1 MPSEAVMLVI
11 AALIAVNVVVMG
23 AIVIPPLVGRR
34 SPLASVGEPEH
45 DAGELDRI
53 DQAALIGGLVGRPGE
68 DRATYDRIVRIVS
81 WAFLLSTAVIVGAS
95 GLWPATTPAI
105 FLLLGMA
112 GAFVLLVHDLLPPAT
127 LGAAKYVLEGTVALT
142 FATLLVLLTGGHE
155 SPFFF
160 TFPLI
165 VGAAAL
171 VVRPTATFVL
181 AMAAAIGYIVAT
193 SLGSGPATPVQLATV
208 GIDLT
213 ALLLLAYVGSVIGRE
228 QRRSRDAALHLSA
241 VDPLTGLFNRSF
253 FFAALEREMAR
264 SARSGRGFCLL
275 MLDLDELKAI
285 NDRAGHH
292 AGDAAL
298 RAVADTIQGGI
309 RRIDVAA
316 RYGGDE
322 FVALLPETDPTG
334 GWVLAEKIRI
344 GVTGRAI
351 EDLVEP
357 PTVSVGVV
365 AFPRDGASADALMIS
380 ADRAM
385 YASKRAG
392 RNRVAGPTS
401 EVGAPE
407 EAAAAQAMAGGSGVP
422 VMAEEGR
429 QGRTARPKV
438 VEPPV

>member
-1 MPSEAVMLVI
+1 MPSGAVMLVI
-11 AALIAVNVVVMG
+11 AVAISVNVLVMA
-23 AIVIPPLVGRR
+23 AIVLPPLVGRR
-34 SPLASVGEPEH
+34 SPLASVGDPESEAR
-45 DAGELDRI
+45 DLERI

-68 DRATYDRIVRIVS
+68 DRAAYDRIVRIVS
-81 WAFLLSTAVIVGAS
+81 WAFLLATAVIIGTT
-95 GLWPATTPAI
+95 GLWPDSTPAI
-105 FLLLGMA
+105 FVLLGLS
-112 GAFVLLVHDLLPPAT
+112 GAFVLIVHDLMPPSA

-142 FATLLVLLTGGHE
+142 FATFLVLLTGGHE

-171 VVRPTATFVL
+171 VVRATATFVL
-181 AMAAAIGYIVAT
+181 AICAAIGYLVAT
-193 SLGSGPATPVQLATV
+193 TLGSGPATPVQMATV
-208 GIDLT
+208 AVDLT
-213 ALLLLAYVGSVIGRE
+213 ALSLLAYVGSVIGRE
-228 QRRSRDAALHLSA
+228 QRRSRDAALRLSA
-241 VDPLTGLFNRSF
+241 IDPLTGLFNRSF
-253 FFAALEREMAR
+253 FFAAIEREMAR

-275 MLDLDELKAI
+275 MIDLDELKTI

-298 RAVADTIQGGI
+298 RAVADTIEGGI

-334 GWVLAEKIRI
+334 GWVLAEKIRL
-344 GVTGRAI
+344 GVSGREI

-357 PTVSVGVV
+357 PTVSIGVV
-365 AFPRDGASADALMIS
+365 SFPRDGASADALMIS

-392 RNRVAGPTS
+392 RNRVAGPES
-401 EVGAPE
+401 SPPGPVAGADV
-407 EAAAAQAMAGGSGVP
+407 QVP
-422 VMAEEGR
+422 VTADERRE
-429 QGRTARPKV
+429 ARPEV

>member
-1 MPSEAVMLVI
+1 MPSGALLLIIAVAIM
-11 AALIAVNVVVMG
+11 VNVVVMA

-34 SPLASVGEPEH
+34 SPLASFGEPEN
-45 DAGELDRI
+45 DARDLERI
-53 DQAALIGGLVGRPGE
+53 DQAALIGGLVDRPAE

-105 FLLLGMA
+105 FLLLGVA

-171 VVRPTATFVL
+171 VVRPAATFVL
-181 AMAAAIGYIVAT
+181 TISAATGYIVAT
-193 SLGSGPATPVQLATV
+193 SLASGPGTPVQLATV
-208 GIDLT
+208 GVDLT

-228 QRRSRDAALHLSA
+228 QRRSRDAALRLSA
-241 VDPLTGLFNRSF
+241 VDTLTGLFNRSF

-298 RAVADTIQGGI
+298 RAVAETIRGGI

-334 GWVLAEKIRI
+334 GWVLAEKIRL
-344 GVTGRAI
+344 GVAGRAI

-365 AFPRDGASADALMIS
+365 SFPRDGASADALMIS

-392 RNRVAGPTS
+392 RNRVAGPET
-401 EVGAPE
+401 EGAAADPVPGAPV
-407 EAAAAQAMAGGSGVP
+407 G
-422 VMAEEGR
+422 VMAEER
-429 QGRTARPKV
+429 RTGRPKA

>member
-1 MPSEAVMLVI
+1 MPSSGVMIVI
-11 AALIAVNVVVMG
+11 AAAIMVNVLVMA

-34 SPLASVGEPEH
+34 SPLASVGEPEA
-45 DAGELDRI
+45 DGPDLDKV
-53 DQAALIGGLVGRPGE
+53 DQAALIGGLVGRPSE
-68 DRATYDRIVRIVS
+68 DRAAYDRIVRIVS
-81 WAFLLSTAVIVGAS
+81 WAFLLATAVIVGSS
-95 GLWPATTPAI
+95 GLWPETTPAI
-105 FLLLGMA
+105 FVLLGLA
-112 GAFVLLVHDLLPPAT
+112 GGFVLLVHDLLPPAA
-127 LGAAKYVLEGTVALT
+127 LGAAKYVLEGTVALS
-142 FATLLVLLTGGHE
+142 FATFLVLLTGGYE

-171 VVRPTATFVL
+171 VVRASATLVL
-181 AMAAAIGYIVAT
+181 AIAAASGYVVAT
-193 SLGSGPATPVQLATV
+193 TLGSGTPTPVQLATL

-228 QRRSRDAALHLSA
+228 QRRSRDAALRLSA
-241 VDPLTGLFNRSF
+241 VDTLTGLFNRSF

-298 RAVADTIQGGI
+298 RAVAETIRGGI

-334 GWVLAEKIRI
+334 GWVLAEKVRL
-344 GVTGRAI
+344 GVAGRVL
-351 EDLVEP
+351 ESLDQS

-365 AFPRDGASADALMIS
+365 SFPRDGSTADALMIS

-392 RNRVAGPTS
+392 RNRVAGPDS
-401 EVGAPE
+401 EV
-407 EAAAAQAMAGGSGVP
+407 VP
-422 VMAEEGR
+422 VAVMAEPS
-429 QGRTARPKV
+429 QMPRPEV
-438 VEPPV
+438 LDPPV

>member
-1 MPSEAVMLVI
+1 MPSGAILLVI
-11 AALIAVNVVVMG
+11 AVALVVNVVVMA
-23 AIVIPPLVGRR
+23 AIVIPPLFGRR
-34 SPLASVGEPEH
+34 SPLASVGEPESDLRDLETVGH
-45 DAGELDRI
+45 
-53 DQAALIGGLVGRPGE
+53 AALFGGLVGRSGE
-68 DRATYDRIVRIVS
+68 DRTAYDRIVRIVS
-81 WAFLLSTAVIVGAS
+81 WAFLLATAVIVGSS
-95 GLWPATTPAI
+95 GLWPETTPGI
-105 FLLLGMA
+105 FVLLGLA
-112 GAFVLLVHDLLPPAT
+112 GGFVLLVHDLLPPLA

-142 FATLLVLLTGGHE
+142 FATFLVLLTGGYD

-171 VVRPTATFVL
+171 VIRPLATFVL
-181 AMAAAIGYIVAT
+181 TMAAAVGYVVAT
-193 SLGSGPATPVQLATV
+193 TLGSGPPGPVQLATV
-208 GIDLT
+208 AIDLV
-213 ALLLLAYVGSVIGRE
+213 ALLLLAYVGSVIGHE
-228 QRRSRDAALHLSA
+228 QRRSRDAALRLSA
-241 VDPLTGLFNRSF
+241 VDPLTGLFNRTF

-298 RAVADTIQGGI
+298 RAVADTIRGGI
-309 RRIDVAA
+309 RQIDVAA

-334 GWVLAEKIRI
+334 GWVLAEKIRL
-344 GVTGRAI
+344 GAAAREI
-351 EDLVEP
+351 EDLAES

-365 AFPRDGASADALMIS
+365 AYPRDGATADALMIS

-392 RNRVAGPTS
+392 RNRVAGPES
-401 EVGAPE
+401 
-407 EAAAAQAMAGGSGVP
+407 AAQAAVA
-422 VMAEEGR
+422 VMADEP
-429 QGRTARPKV
+429 RTPRPEVLK
-438 VEPPV
+438 PPV

>member
-1 MPSEAVMLVI
+1 MPSGPVLLVI
-11 AALIAVNVVVMG
+11 AVAISVNVLVMA
-23 AIVIPPLVGRR
+23 AIVLPPLVGRR
-34 SPLASVGEPEH
+34 SPLASVGEPES
-45 DAGELDRI
+45 DARDLERI
-53 DQAALIGGLVGRPGE
+53 DQAALIGGLVGRTGE
-68 DRATYDRIVRIVS
+68 DRAAYDRIVRIVS
-81 WAFLLSTAVIVGAS
+81 WAFLLATAVIIGTT
-95 GLWPATTPAI
+95 GLWPDSTPAI
-105 FLLLGMA
+105 FVLLGLS
-112 GAFVLLVHDLLPPAT
+112 GAFVLIVHDLMPPSA

-142 FATLLVLLTGGHE
+142 FATFLVLLTGGHE

-171 VVRPTATFVL
+171 VVRATATFVL
-181 AMAAAIGYIVAT
+181 AICAAIGYLVAT
-193 SLGSGPATPVQLATV
+193 NLGSGPATPVQMATV
-208 GIDLT
+208 AVDLT
-213 ALLLLAYVGSVIGRE
+213 ALSLLAYVGSVIGRE
-228 QRRSRDAALHLSA
+228 QRRSRDAALRLSA
-241 VDPLTGLFNRSF
+241 IDPLTGLFNRSF
-253 FFAALEREMAR
+253 FFAAIEREMAR

-275 MLDLDELKAI
+275 MLDLDELKTI

-298 RAVADTIQGGI
+298 RSVADTIKGGI

-334 GWVLAEKIRI
+334 GWVLAEKIRL
-344 GVTGRAI
+344 GVSGREI

-357 PTVSVGVV
+357 PTVSIGVV
-365 AFPRDGASADALMIS
+365 SFPRDGASADALMIS

-392 RNRVAGPTS
+392 RNRVAGPES
-401 EVGAPE
+401 SPAGPAAGADV
-407 EAAAAQAMAGGSGVP
+407 QVP
-422 VMAEEGR
+422 VLAEEGPE
-429 QGRTARPKV
+429 ARPEV

>member
-1 MPSEAVMLVI
+1 MVII
-11 AALIAVNVVVMG
+11 AAAIIANVVVMA
-23 AIVIPPLVGRR
+23 AIVIPPLIGRR

-45 DAGELDRI
+45 DASDLERI

-81 WAFLLSTAVIVGAS
+81 WAFLLSTAVVVGTS
-95 GLWPATTPAI
+95 GLWPDTTAAI
-105 FLLLGMA
+105 FLLLGIA
-112 GAFVLLVHDLLPPAT
+112 GGFVLLVHDLLPPTA

-142 FATLLVLLTGGHE
+142 FATFLILLTNGPE

-171 VVRPTATFVL
+171 VVRPSATFVL
-181 AMAAAIGYIVAT
+181 AIAAAVGYIVAT
-193 SLGSGPATPVQLATV
+193 TIGIGVPTPVQVATI
-208 GIDLT
+208 GIDLM
-213 ALLLLAYVGSVIGRE
+213 ALFLLAYVGSVIGRE
-228 QRRSRDAALHLSA
+228 QRRSRDAALRLSA
-241 VDPLTGLFNRSF
+241 VDPLTGLFNRAF

-298 RAVADTIQGGI
+298 RAVADTVQGGI

-365 AFPRDGASADALMIS
+365 SFPRDGATADALMIS

-392 RNRVAGPTS
+392 RNRVAGPAT
-401 EVGAPE
+401 EVGTPDESSAGPE
-407 EAAAAQAMAGGSGVP
+407 EGARVPRSIRIEERPAARG
-422 VMAEEGR
+422 ER
-429 QGRTARPKV
+429 

>member
-1 MPSEAVMLVI
+1 MPSSAVMIVI
-11 AALIAVNVVVMG
+11 AAAITVNVVVMA

-34 SPLASVGEPEH
+34 SPLASVGEPEA
-45 DAGELDRI
+45 DGPDLDRV
-53 DQAALIGGLVGRPGE
+53 DQAALIGGLVGRPSE
-68 DRATYDRIVRIVS
+68 DRAAYDRIVRIVS
-81 WAFLLSTAVIVGAS
+81 WAFLLATAVIVGSS
-95 GLWPATTPAI
+95 GLWPETTPAI
-105 FLLLGMA
+105 FTLLGLA
-112 GAFVLLVHDLLPPAT
+112 GGFVLLVHDLLPPAT
-127 LGAAKYVLEGTVALT
+127 LGAAKYVLEGTVALS
-142 FATLLVLLTGGHE
+142 FATFLVLLTGGYE

-171 VVRPTATFVL
+171 VVRAGATLVL
-181 AMAAAIGYIVAT
+181 AIAAASGYVVAT
-193 SLGSGPATPVQLATV
+193 TLGSGAPTPVQLATLA
-208 GIDLT
+208 IDLT

-228 QRRSRDAALHLSA
+228 QRRSRDAALRLSA

-298 RAVADTIQGGI
+298 HAVAETIRGGI

-334 GWVLAEKIRI
+334 GWVLAEKVRL
-344 GVTGRAI
+344 GVAGRVI
-351 EDLVEP
+351 ENLDES

-365 AFPRDGASADALMIS
+365 SFPRDGSTADALMIS

-392 RNRVAGPTS
+392 RNRVAGPDS
-401 EVGAPE
+401 EVAPV
-407 EAAAAQAMAGGSGVP
+407 G
-422 VMAEEGR
+422 VMAEPS
-429 QGRTARPKV
+429 QMPRPEV
-438 VEPPV
+438 LDPPV

>member
-1 MPSEAVMLVI
+1 MPSGAVLAVI
-11 AALIAVNVVVMG
+11 AAALIVNVVVMG
-23 AIVIPPLVGRR
+23 AIVIPPLIGRR
-34 SPLASVGEPEH
+34 SPLASVGEPEN
-45 DAGELDRI
+45 ELRDLERI

-68 DRATYDRIVRIVS
+68 DRAAYDRIVRIVS
-81 WAFLLSTAVIVGAS
+81 WAFLLSTAVIVGTS
-95 GLWPATTPAI
+95 GLWPQTTAGI
-105 FLLLGMA
+105 FVLLGIA
-112 GAFVLLVHDLLPPAT
+112 GAFVLLIHDLMPPTAM
-127 LGAAKYVLEGTVALT
+127 GAAKYVLEGTVALT
-142 FATLLVLLTGGHE
+142 FATFLVLLTGGHQ

-171 VVRPTATFVL
+171 VVRATATFVL
-181 AMAAAIGYIVAT
+181 AISAAIGYVVAT
-193 SLGSGPATPVQLATV
+193 NLGSGLPTPVELATMA
-208 GIDLT
+208 INLI

-228 QRRSRDAALHLSA
+228 QRRSRDAALRLSA
-241 VDPLTGLFNRSF
+241 IDPLTGLFNRAF

-275 MLDLDELKAI
+275 MLDLDELKSI

-298 RAVADTIQGGI
+298 RAVAATIRSGI

-322 FVALLPETDPTG
+322 FVAVLPETDPTG
-334 GWVLAEKIRI
+334 GWVLAEKIRM
-344 GVTGRAI
+344 GVAAQEI
-351 EDLVEP
+351 EDLAGG
-357 PTVSVGVV
+357 PTVSIGVV
-365 AFPRDGASADALMIS
+365 AFPRDGATADALMIS

-392 RNRVAGPTS
+392 RNRVAGPETES
-401 EVGAPE
+401 PARVA
-407 EAAAAQAMAGGSGVP
+407 
-422 VMAEEGR
+422 VMASDGPVV
-429 QGRTARPKV
+429 RPEV

>member
-1 MPSEAVMLVI
+1 MPSGAVLLVI
-11 AALIAVNVVVMG
+11 AVALVVNVAVMAVIVV
-23 AIVIPPLVGRR
+23 PPLMGRR
-34 SPLASVGEPEH
+34 SPLASVGEPDSDLPDLE
-45 DAGELDRI
+45 RV
-53 DQAALIGGLVGRPGE
+53 DQTALIGGLVDGPAE
-68 DRATYDRIVRIVS
+68 DRAAYDRIVRIVS
-81 WAFLLSTAVIVGAS
+81 WAFLLSTAVIVGMS
-95 GLWPATTPAI
+95 GLWPDTTAGI
-105 FLLLGMA
+105 FVLLGLA
-112 GAFVLLVHDLLPPAT
+112 GAFVLVIHDLLPPAA

-142 FATLLVLLTGGHE
+142 FATFLVLLTGGHQ

-171 VVRPTATFVL
+171 VVRASATFVL
-181 AMAAAIGYIVAT
+181 TLAAATGYIVAT
-193 SLGSGPATPVQLATV
+193 TLGSGPPTTVELATV
-208 GIDLT
+208 TINLV

-228 QRRSRDAALHLSA
+228 QRRSRDAALRLSA
-241 VDPLTGLFNRSF
+241 IDPLTGLFNRAF

-275 MLDLDELKAI
+275 MLDLDELKSI

-298 RAVADTIQGGI
+298 RAVAETIRSGI

-322 FVALLPETDPTG
+322 FVAVLPETDPTG
-334 GWVLAEKIRI
+334 GWVLAEKIRM
-344 GVTGRAI
+344 GVAAREI
-351 EDLVEP
+351 EDLAGG
-357 PTVSVGVV
+357 PTVSIGVV
-365 AFPRDGASADALMIS
+365 SFPRDGNTADGLMIS

-392 RNRVAGPTS
+392 RNRVAGPET
-401 EVGAPE
+401 EVPPRVA
-407 EAAAAQAMAGGSGVP
+407 
-422 VMAEEGR
+422 VMAAEPS
-429 QGRTARPKV
+429 TARPEV

>member
-1 MPSEAVMLVI
+1 MPSGAVLLVI
-11 AALIAVNVVVMG
+11 AVALIINVVVMA
-23 AIVIPPLVGRR
+23 AIVLPPLIGRR
-34 SPLASVGEPEH
+34 SPLASVGEPET
-45 DAGELDRI
+45 DLRELEKV

-81 WAFLLSTAVIVGAS
+81 WAFLLVTAVIVGAS
-95 GLWPATTPAI
+95 GLWPDTTPGI
-105 FLLLGMA
+105 FVLLGVA
-112 GAFVLLVHDLLPPAT
+112 GAFVLLVHDLLPPAS
-127 LGAAKYVLEGTVALT
+127 LGAAKYVLEGTVAIT
-142 FATLLVLLTGGHE
+142 FATFLVLLTGGYD

-171 VVRPTATFVL
+171 VVRPTATFLL
-181 AMAAAIGYIVAT
+181 AIAAAVGYLVSTTLGSDAPSAVQVAT
-193 SLGSGPATPVQLATV
+193 VA
-208 GIDLT
+208 IDLT
-213 ALLLLAYVGSVIGRE
+213 ALFLLAYVGSVIGRE
-228 QRRSRDAALHLSA
+228 QRRSRDAALRLSA
-241 VDPLTGLFNRSF
+241 VDPLTGLFNRAF

-285 NDRAGHH
+285 NDDAGHH
-292 AGDAAL
+292 AGDAVL
-298 RAVADTIQGGI
+298 RAIADTIRGGI

-334 GWVLAEKIRI
+334 GWVLAEKIRL
-344 GVTGRAI
+344 GVAALRI
-351 EDLVEP
+351 EDLVQR
-357 PTVSVGVV
+357 PTVSIGVV
-365 AFPRDGASADALMIS
+365 AFPRDGGTADALMIS

-385 YASKRAG
+385 YASKRSG

-401 EVGAPE
+401 EIGEPE
-407 EAAAAQAMAGGSGVP
+407 LEASPGVP
-422 VMAEEGR
+422 AGR
-429 QGRTARPKV
+429 GEV

>member
-81 WAFLLSTAVIVGAS
+81 WAFLLSTAVIVGTS

-105 FLLLGMA
+105 F
-112 GAFVLLVHDLLPPAT
+112 VLLVHDLLPPAA
-127 LGAAKYVLEGTVALT
+127 LGAAKYILEGTVALT

-275 MLDLDELKAI
+275 MLDLDELKVI

>member
-1 MPSEAVMLVI
+1 MPSGALLL
-11 AALIAVNVVVMG
+11 LIAVAILINIGIIG
-23 AIVIPPLVGRR
+23 AIVVPPLVGRR
-34 SPLASVGEPEH
+34 SPLASAGEPE
-45 DAGELDRI
+45 LDGPDREAL
-53 DQAALIGGLVGRPGE
+53 DQAALIGGLVGERDA
-68 DRATYDRIVRIVS
+68 DRITYDRLVRIVS
-81 WAFLLSTAVIVGAS
+81 WTFILATAVIVGTS
-95 GLWPATTPAI
+95 GLWPSTAPQI
-105 FLLLGMA
+105 YVLLGLA
-112 GAFVLLVHDLLPPAT
+112 GGFVLLVHELLPPGT
-127 LGAAKYVLEGTVALT
+127 LGAAKYILEGTVALT
-142 FATLLVLLTGGHE
+142 FATFLVLLTGGHA

-171 VVRPTATFVL
+171 VVRPMATFVL
-181 AMAAAIGYIVAT
+181 AMAAAISYIVA
-193 SLGSGPATPVQLATV
+193 SALGSGTPSSIQLATV
-208 GIDLT
+208 AIDVT

-228 QRRSRDAALHLSA
+228 QRRTRDAALRLSA

-253 FFAALEREMAR
+253 FFAALEREMDR

-285 NDRAGHH
+285 NDTAGHH

-298 RAVADTIQGGI
+298 RAVADTIRSGI
-309 RRIDVAA
+309 RKIDVAS

-344 GVTGRAI
+344 GVAARQLDAAGSS
-351 EDLVEP
+351 

-365 AFPRDGASADALMIS
+365 AYPRDGATADGLMVS

-392 RNRVAGPTS
+392 RNRVAGPES
-401 EVGAPE
+401 EPAGTQGA
-407 EAAAAQAMAGGSGVP
+407 P
-422 VMAEEGR
+422 VMASREHSATHAAE
-429 QGRTARPKV
+429 V
-438 VEPPV
+438 VQPPAG

>member
-1 MPSEAVMLVI
+1 MPSGAVMLVI
-11 AALIAVNVVVMG
+11 AVAISVIVLVMA
-23 AIVIPPLVGRR
+23 AIVLPPLVGRR
-34 SPLASVGEPEH
+34 SPLASVGDPESEAR
-45 DAGELDRI
+45 DLERI

-68 DRATYDRIVRIVS
+68 DRAAYDRIVRIVS
-81 WAFLLSTAVIVGAS
+81 WAFLLATAVIIGTT
-95 GLWPATTPAI
+95 GLWPDTTPAI
-105 FLLLGMA
+105 FVLLGLS
-112 GAFVLLVHDLLPPAT
+112 GAFVLLVHDLMPPSAM
-127 LGAAKYVLEGTVALT
+127 GAAKYVLEGTVALS
-142 FATLLVLLTGGHE
+142 FATFLVLLTGGHA

-171 VVRPTATFVL
+171 VVRATATFVL
-181 AMAAAIGYIVAT
+181 AISAAIGYIVAT
-193 SLGSGPATPVQLATV
+193 TLGSGPPTPIQMATV
-208 GIDLT
+208 AVDLT
-213 ALLLLAYVGSVIGRE
+213 ALSLLAYVGSVIGRE
-228 QRRSRDAALHLSA
+228 QRRSRDAALRLSMF
-241 VDPLTGLFNRSF
+241 DPLTGLFNRSF
-253 FFAALEREMAR
+253 FFAAIEREMAR

-275 MLDLDELKAI
+275 MLDLDELKTI

-334 GWVLAEKIRI
+334 GWVLAEKIRL
-344 GVTGRAI
+344 GVSSREI
-351 EDLVEP
+351 QDLVEP
-357 PTVSVGVV
+357 PTVSIGVV
-365 AFPRDGASADALMIS
+365 SFPRDGASADALMIS

-392 RNRVAGPTS
+392 RNRVAGPES
-401 EVGAPE
+401 SPPGPVAGADV
-407 EAAAAQAMAGGSGVP
+407 QVP
-422 VMAEEGR
+422 VTADERRE
-429 QGRTARPKV
+429 ARPEV

>member
-1 MPSEAVMLVI
+1 MPSGAVMLVI
-11 AALIAVNVVVMG
+11 AVAISVNVLVMA
-23 AIVIPPLVGRR
+23 AIVLPPLVGRR
-34 SPLASVGEPEH
+34 SPLTSVGEPES
-45 DAGELDRI
+45 DARDLERI

-68 DRATYDRIVRIVS
+68 DRAAYDRIVRIVS
-81 WAFLLSTAVIVGAS
+81 WAFLLATAVIIGTT
-95 GLWPATTPAI
+95 GLWPDSTPAI
-105 FLLLGMA
+105 FVLLGLS
-112 GAFVLLVHDLLPPAT
+112 GAFVLIVHDLMPPSA

-142 FATLLVLLTGGHE
+142 FATFLVLLTGGHE

-171 VVRPTATFVL
+171 VVRATATFVL
-181 AMAAAIGYIVAT
+181 AICAAIGYLVAT
-193 SLGSGPATPVQLATV
+193 TLGSGPATPVQMATV
-208 GIDLT
+208 AVDLT
-213 ALLLLAYVGSVIGRE
+213 ALSLLAYVGSVIGRE
-228 QRRSRDAALHLSA
+228 QRRSRDAALRLSMI
-241 VDPLTGLFNRSF
+241 DPLTGLFNRSF
-253 FFAALEREMAR
+253 FFAAIEREMAR

-275 MLDLDELKAI
+275 MLDLDELKTI

-298 RAVADTIQGGI
+298 RAVAATIEGGI

-334 GWVLAEKIRI
+334 GWVLAEKIRL
-344 GVTGRAI
+344 GVSGREI

-357 PTVSVGVV
+357 PTVSIGVV
-365 AFPRDGASADALMIS
+365 SFPRDGASADALMIS

-392 RNRVAGPTS
+392 RNRVAGPES
-401 EVGAPE
+401 SPPGPVAGADV
-407 EAAAAQAMAGGSGVP
+407 QVP
-422 VMAEEGR
+422 VTADERRE
-429 QGRTARPKV
+429 ARPEV